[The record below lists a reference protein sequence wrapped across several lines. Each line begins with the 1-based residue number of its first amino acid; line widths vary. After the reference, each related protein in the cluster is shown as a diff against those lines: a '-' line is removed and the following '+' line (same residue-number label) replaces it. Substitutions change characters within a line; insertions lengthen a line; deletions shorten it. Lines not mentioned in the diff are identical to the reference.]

1 MTHTHDQFRMH
12 KSSQDI
18 PPTIH
23 NLIPSWAMASGDL
36 GSNPK
41 MNLAIC
47 LKKTV
52 KHIFKKL
59 KINSITLTN
68 QKEGNW
74 IWPKIALLWRFN
86 KTKKSCHVS
95 NCEQLL
101 ENRYLFWKLFQ
112 YRQWHWKWQWAI
124 RSNSTRQQNIA
135 SLHRGTSARYREK
148 SAK

>member
-68 QKEGNW
+68 QKEGN
-74 IWPKIALLWRFN
+74 
-86 KTKKSCHVS
+86 
-95 NCEQLL
+95 
-101 ENRYLFWKLFQ
+101 
-112 YRQWHWKWQWAI
+112 
-124 RSNSTRQQNIA
+124 
-135 SLHRGTSARYREK
+135 
-148 SAK
+148 